1 MTTVEDADEYACQ
14 LYVCKLLEIIET
26 APRHLWKDI
35 LITFTRCVEAELAQ
49 G

>member
-26 APRHLWKDI
+26 APRHLRLMI
-35 LITFTRCVEAELAQ
+35 QSEPRTAGVLSFAN
-49 G
+49 